1 MKPVREFGVR
11 TPSEFLA
18 HLLPQGAWARC
29 SACAMRRRA
38 LCGQQGAQLGAQL
51 GGDNATAAL
60 QRQSS
65 AATQQCAQC
74 REIKPKSAF
83 WKEDWRHREQGIK
96 CTTCEPRRAG
106 ERPKSLPPQF
116 LQNSTPK
123 RNELTCK
130 QCGEVKARDNFWPRD
145 IHNQSRGIMCKACQP
160 MPPEERPRGRRPSE
174 ANAGSK
180 A

>member
-1 MKPVREFGVR
+1 MKPVREFAVR
-11 TPSEFLA
+11 TPSEFLTR
-18 HLLPQGAWARC
+18 LLPQGAWARC
-29 SACAMRRRA
+29 SSCASRRRG
-38 LCGQQGAQLGAQL
+38 LLGAQPGAQL

-60 QRQSS
+60 QRQIAS
-65 AATQQCAQC
+65 AVTQQCAQC
-74 REIKPKSAF
+74 REIKPKSGF

-106 ERPKSLPPQF
+106 ERPRSLPPQF

-123 RNELTCK
+123 RNQLTCK
-130 QCGEVKARDNFWPRD
+130 QCGEAKDRDAFWARD

-160 MPPEERPRGRRPSE
+160 TPPEERPRGRRPSE
-174 ANAGSK
+174 AKTGSK

>member
-1 MKPVREFGVR
+1 MKPEREFGVR
-11 TPSEFLA
+11 KKFEFLA

-38 LCGQQGAQLGAQL
+38 LCGAQL
-51 GGDNATAAL
+51 GGDNATNAL
-60 QRQSS
+60 RREIAS
-65 AATQQCAQC
+65 AATQQCSQC

-83 WKEDWRHREQGIK
+83 WKDDWRARGRGIK

-106 ERPKSLPPQF
+106 ERPRSLPPQF
-116 LQNSTPK
+116 LLNSTPK
-123 RNELTCK
+123 RKELTCK
-130 QCGEVKARDNFWPRD
+130 QCGEAKARDNFWPRD

-160 MPPEERPRGRRPSE
+160 TPPEARPRGRRPSE

>member
-1 MKPVREFGVR
+1 MKPVLEFGVR
-11 TPSEFLA
+11 RPSEFLA

-29 SACAMRRRA
+29 SSCAIRRRS
-38 LCGQQGAQLGAQL
+38 QQGAQV
-51 GGDNATAAL
+51 GGDNATNAL
-60 QRQSS
+60 RREIAS
-65 AATQQCAQC
+65 AATQQCSQC

-83 WKEDWRHREQGIK
+83 WKDDWRHRERGIK

-106 ERPKSLPPQF
+106 ERPRSLPPQF

-130 QCGEVKARDNFWPRD
+130 QCGEAKPRDDFWPRD

-160 MPPEERPRGRRPSE
+160 TPPEARPRGRRPSE

>member
-29 SACAMRRRA
+29 SSCASRRRGL
-38 LCGQQGAQLGAQL
+38 LCAQQ
-51 GGDNATAAL
+51 GGDNATNAL
-60 QRQSS
+60 RREIAS
-65 AATQQCAQC
+65 AATQQCSQC
-74 REIKPKSAF
+74 REIKPKPAF
-83 WKEDWRHREQGIK
+83 WKEDWRHRERGIK
-96 CTTCEPRRAG
+96 CTTCELRRAG
-106 ERPKSLPPQF
+106 ERPRSLPPQF

-130 QCGEVKARDNFWPRD
+130 QCGVAKARDNFWPRD

-160 MPPEERPRGRRPSE
+160 TPPEERPRGRRPSE

>member
-1 MKPVREFGVR
+1 MRDFGVR
-11 TPSEFLA
+11 KPFEFLA

-29 SACAMRRRA
+29 SSCAIRRRS
-38 LCGQQGAQLGAQL
+38 QQGAQVGAQL

-60 QRQSS
+60 QRQIAS
-65 AATQQCAQC
+65 AATQRCAQC
-74 REIKPKSAF
+74 RVTKPRSAF
-83 WKEDWRHREQGIK
+83 WKDDWRARGRGIK

-106 ERPKSLPPQF
+106 ERPRSLPPQF

-123 RNELTCK
+123 RKELTCK
-130 QCGEVKARDNFWPRD
+130 QCGEAKARDNFWPRD

-160 MPPEERPRGRRPSE
+160 TPPEARPRGRRPSE

>member
-11 TPSEFLA
+11 KKFEFLA

-29 SACAMRRRA
+29 SSCAIRRRS
-38 LCGQQGAQLGAQL
+38 QQGAQVGAQL

-60 QRQSS
+60 QRQIAS
-65 AATQQCAQC
+65 AVTQQCAQC

-83 WKEDWRHREQGIK
+83 WKEDWRARGRGIK

-106 ERPKSLPPQF
+106 ERPRSLPPQF

-130 QCGEVKARDNFWPRD
+130 QCGEAKARDDFWPRD

-160 MPPEERPRGRRPSE
+160 TPPEARPRGRRPSE

>member
-1 MKPVREFGVR
+1 MKPVRVFGVR
-11 TPSEFLA
+11 TPSDFLA

-29 SACAMRRRA
+29 SACARNRRA
-38 LCGQQGAQLGAQL
+38 LCGQQGAQLG
-51 GGDNATAAL
+51 GDNAIAAL
-60 QRQSS
+60 QRQIAT
-65 AATQQCAQC
+65 AATQRCAQC
-74 REIKPKSAF
+74 RVTKPRSAF
-83 WKEDWRHREQGIK
+83 WKEDWRNRGQGIK

-106 ERPKSLPPQF
+106 ERPRSLPPQF
-116 LQNSTPK
+116 LHSSTPK

-130 QCGEVKARDNFWPRD
+130 QCGEAKARDDFWPRD

-160 MPPEERPRGRRPSE
+160 TPPEARPRGRRTSE